1 MNYWLMKSEP
11 DVFSIDD
18 LARKQI
24 SPWDGVRNYQ
34 ARNYMRDSMRIGDG
48 VLFYHSSCAE
58 PGVVGIARIAS
69 AARPDPSQF
78 DPRSEYH
85 DAKATPEQPRW
96 CLVDVAFVRKL
107 RGVIRLERIKQEP
120 ALARMPLVQRGS
132 RLSITPVTAAEWN
145 HLLSLEPS
153 P

>member
-1 MNYWLMKSEP
+1 MAS
-11 DVFSIDD
+11 
-18 LARKQI
+18 
-24 SPWDGVRNYQ
+24 
-34 ARNYMRDSMRIGDG
+34 
-48 VLFYHSSCAE
+48 E